1 MEFDGERA
9 DFDIADG
16 DDAVVDLEGDGG
28 EASGLAAE
36 GNLAFRALGESEG
49 GLDGGGIEI
58 DVDDFFAVEPVFEV
72 EAVGDD
78 AVVVP
83 DVGGGAA
90 GGDVVVKSGARVAG
104 GGEGVGVGE
113 VVRVGEVVGELGLG
127 QRRASALR
135 ARDRQFRRGRAGRR
149 EAARRWR

>member
-1 MEFDGERA
+1 M
-9 DFDIADG
+9 
-16 DDAVVDLEGDGG
+16 DLEGDGG

-83 DVGGGAA
+83 DVGGGGGGAA
-90 GGDVVVKSGARVAG
+90 GGDVVVKSGARVA
-104 GGEGVGVGE
+104 GVGE